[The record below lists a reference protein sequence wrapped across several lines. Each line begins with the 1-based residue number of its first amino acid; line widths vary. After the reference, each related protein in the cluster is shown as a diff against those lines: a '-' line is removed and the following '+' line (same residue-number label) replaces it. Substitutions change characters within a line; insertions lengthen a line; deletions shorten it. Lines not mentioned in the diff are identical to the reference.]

1 MGAWPQW
8 YCISNIFYQ
17 GSIIEFSIQ
26 CNFLTTVP
34 SKSIFKIILC
44 FFWSGWYHIY
54 IFLQRVWIFYNILF
68 VTFYYRRF
76 LFASP
81 LTNTYNVW
89 LLLFPKNITRGKQN
103 LLFMFINRNECK
115 TNQTFFWKKHTHF
128 GLNL

>member
-34 SKSIFKIILC
+34 SKSNFNIILP
-44 FFWSGWYHIY
+44 
-54 IFLQRVWIFYNILF
+54 FLYEFSIISDLLHFIIINFYLH
-68 VTFYYRRF
+68 
-76 LFASP
+76 LSL

-89 LLLFPKNITRGKQN
+89 LLLFQKNITRGKQN
-103 LLFMFINRNECK
+103 PLFMFINRNECK
-115 TNQTFFWKKHTHF
+115 TNQTFFWKKTHTF
-128 GLNL
+128 WVEFVEEWQNNTNVGI